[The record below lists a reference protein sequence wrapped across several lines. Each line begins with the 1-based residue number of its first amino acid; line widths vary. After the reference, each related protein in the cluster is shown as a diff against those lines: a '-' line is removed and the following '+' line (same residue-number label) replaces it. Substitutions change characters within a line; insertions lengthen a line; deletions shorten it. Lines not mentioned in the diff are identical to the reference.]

1 MLLSDTGRRRLAA
14 VLTAGLVAVAP
25 AAFGGAARAA
35 SGPQTFTY
43 TGDFAGVFPNPDRG
57 FHNRYEIVNDANVND
72 YVTANSPAGFT
83 PDEVDRTFARAKA
96 DGDTLIHSY
105 VHLDKYTTGPLP
117 QELLG
122 NLGTGLAAIRASG
135 EKIVLRFAYTWDSY
149 PNVTEAVIEQQIAQL
164 GPVLAANA
172 DVIDHFEA
180 GFLGMWGEWHD
191 SAYTDPF
198 SQAEAATRYRV
209 LLTELD
215 DFPATV
221 PIAVRYPI
229 FNYEFQTMA
238 ATPPA
243 GCTLADGCT
252 PTSAQLDRLG
262 FHDDCFLSDGAD
274 MGTYDQNLWL
284 GWFDVSVKRSWV
296 TGMRTASGADKI
308 VGGETC
314 DSAGDDDAAG
324 VNAQAQLSAQHFSEI
339 NEDYA
344 PVNINI
350 WKAAN
355 LAASGNDPAETL
367 FTRAK
372 RKLGYRLRLVDATF
386 PTTVTPGASMA
397 FSAHLAND
405 GYAGVIRQR
414 PVYLVFDN
422 GTHRYNV
429 PMPGLDPRLWLPGA
443 VSVPA
448 QNVTLPAMASG
459 SYTVAL
465 WLPDASSGLDANP
478 AYSIRLANTGTWN
491 ATTGYNVL
499 ATGVTVGTCSG
510 DCTAPTAPHLTLPGQ
525 TSNSVS
531 LSWSGATDNVGVT
544 GYDVARNGTKVG
556 TVTGTTFTDPGLAPG
571 TYSYTVTAHDAAG
584 NVSAASNAVSAT
596 LGCPGDC
603 TAPTAPTG
611 LTSPSQTTTTVAL
624 TWTGASD
631 NVGVTGYDVLRGGV
645 KVGTAASTSFTDTGL
660 TAATSYT
667 YTVTAHDAAG
677 NVSGASAPLTVSTQS
692 AVAGLVVDN
701 FDGTPAYTT
710 ALNDLGKWVGGN
722 SFANGGGSGV
732 ESGGSLGLQYSNA
745 GWFGCDINT
754 DVSGHSY
761 LVLRLAGAKGG
772 EQNDFQLSV
781 GGVTKVFKDF
791 VLDGG
796 AHPQVTTGFTD
807 IRIPLA
813 ANGISAASP
822 GQLSMGFW
830 YGGSSTLRIAGIS
843 FQ

>member
-1 MLLSDTGRRRLAA
+1 MAA
-14 VLTAGLVAVAP
+14 VLTAGLVALAP
-25 AAFGGAARAA
+25 TALGGAARAA
-35 SGPQTFTY
+35 SGPQTVTY
-43 TGDFAGVFPNPDRG
+43 AGDFASVFPNPDRG
-57 FHNRYEIVNDANVND
+57 FHNRYEIINDANVND
-72 YVTANSPAGFT
+72 YVTANSPAGFN

-96 DGDTLIHSY
+96 AGDTLIHSY
-105 VHLDKYTTGPLP
+105 VHLDKYTTTALP
-117 QELLG
+117 QELLD
-122 NLGTGLAAIRASG
+122 NLSTGLAAIRASG

-149 PNVTEAVIEQQIAQL
+149 PNVTETVIEQHMAQL
-164 GPVLAANA
+164 APVLAANA

-215 DFPATV
+215 DFPANI

-238 ATPPA
+238 SSPPS
-243 GCTLADGCT
+243 GCTLPNNCT
-252 PTSAQLDRLG
+252 PTQAQLDRLG
-262 FHDDCFLSDGAD
+262 FHDDCFLSDSAD
-274 MGTYDQNLWL
+274 MGTYDQNSWL
-284 GWFDVSVKRSWV
+284 GWFDVPTKRSWV
-296 TGMRTASGADKI
+296 AAMRASSGGDKI

-324 VNAQAQLSAQHFSEI
+324 VNAQYELSTQHWSEI

-355 LAASGNDPAETL
+355 LSASGNDPAETL
-367 FTRAK
+367 FTRVQ

-386 PTTVTPGASMA
+386 PTSVTPGSSMS
-397 FSAHLAND
+397 FSADLAND
-405 GYAGVIRQR
+405 GYAGVIQQR

-429 PMPGLDPRLWLPGA
+429 PLTGLDLRTWLPGA
-443 VSVPA
+443 VSVPT
-448 QNVTLPAMASG
+448 QTVTLPAMTSG
-459 SYTVAL
+459 SYTLAL
-465 WLPDASSGLDANP
+465 WLPDASQNLDSNP
-478 AYSIRLANTGTWN
+478 AYSIRLADTGTWN
-491 ATTGYNVL
+491 PTAGYNVL

-510 DCTAPTAPHLTLPGQ
+510 DCVAPTAPRLTLAGQ
-525 TSNSVS
+525 AASSVS

-544 GYDVARNGTKVG
+544 GYDVFRNGTKVG
-556 TVTGTTFTDPGLAPG
+556 SATGTSYTDSGLTPG

-584 NVSAASNAVSAT
+584 NVSPSSNAVSAT

-603 TAPTAPTG
+603 TAPSAPTR
-611 LTSPSQTTTTVAL
+611 LASPSQTTTSVAL
-624 TWTGASD
+624 SWTASTD
-631 NVGVTGYDVLRGGV
+631 NVGVTGYDVLRGGA
-645 KVGTAASTSFTDTGL
+645 KVGSVAGTSYTDTGL
-660 TAATSYT
+660 TASTSYT

-677 NVSGASAPLTVSTQS
+677 NVSPASSPLTVSTQS
-692 AVAGLVVDN
+692 TVAGLVVDN
-701 FDGTPAYTT
+701 FDGTPPYTS
-710 ALNDLGKWVGGN
+710 AVNDLGTWIGAN
-722 SFANGGGSGV
+722 SFLNGGGSGV
-732 ESGGSLGLQYSNA
+732 ESTGSLALQYNNA
-745 GWFGCDINT
+745 GWFGCDVDT
-754 DVSGHSY
+754 DVSTHTY

-772 EQNDFQLSV
+772 EQNDFQLSI

-791 VLDGG
+791 TLDGG
-796 AHPQVTTGFTD
+796 AHPQITTGFTD

-813 ANGISAASP
+813 ANGISATSP

-830 YGGSSTLRIAGIS
+830 YGGASTLSIAGIS